1 MSRKLRAWFRGAVY
15 HITARG
21 NRRAK
26 IFVDQKDYL
35 MYLYFLEEVRK
46 LFPFVLHSYCL
57 MTNHLHLQIE
67 TQEHHIQDI
76 MKKLHTDYAIY
87 FNKRHELDGHVFQGR
102 YGSRLILSIKYFLD
116 VSRYIH
122 LNPLE
127 ANIVKK
133 PEDYRWSSYSSYL
146 NLSKNPHIVTTKT
159 LSYIYESS
167 FKTYKQFVE
176 ETREGEI

>member
-26 IFVDQKDYL
+26 IFIDQKDYL

-67 TQEHHIQDI
+67 TQEHHIQEI
-76 MKKLHTDYAIY
+76 MKKLQTDYAIY
-87 FNKRHELDGHVFQGR
+87 FNKRHEVDGHVFQGR
-102 YGSRLILSIKYFLD
+102 YGSRIIVSKKSFLD

-127 ANIVKK
+127 AKMVKK
-133 PEDYRWSSYSSYL
+133 AEDYRWSSYSSYL
-146 NLSKNPHIVTTKT
+146 NLSKNPHIDTSKT
-159 LSYIYESS
+159 LSYLLEPATIN
-167 FKTYKQFVE
+167 YKQYVE
-176 ETREGEI
+176 EKREGEN